1 MLDELTIYLNQINQ
15 FELLTA
21 EQEAELSA
29 KFAEGD
35 FTARE
40 QLINSNLRLVVSI
53 AKRYRNQG
61 VDFLDLIQGGNNG
74 LIKAVEKFNP
84 EKGRLL
90 TYATSWIKTEIKKT
104 IQDQKSS
111 IRLPRYVGD
120 MVLKMKKFQEEF
132 QQEAGR
138 MPEIEEV
145 AQALGVNNQKV
156 VEIMNSMETPS
167 SLDCPVGTEKEG
179 TLSDM
184 IIDTNISIGDMLERK
199 ELSSILK
206 EAINTL
212 TPEEKQVV
220 MYRFGF
226 NGTTEMTLQ
235 EVGDALGLTR
245 ERVRQIEARSLRKM
259 RKPQASG
266 DIKDF
271 LIK

>member
-84 EKGRLL
+84 EKGRLS

-156 VEIMNSMETPS
+156 VEIMNSMSAAITNSVNET
-167 SLDCPVGTEKEG
+167 LV
-179 TLSDM
+179 
-184 IIDTNISIGDMLERK
+184 ISTK
-199 ELSSILK
+199 
-206 EAINTL
+206 A
-212 TPEEKQVV
+212 
-220 MYRFGF
+220 
-226 NGTTEMTLQ
+226 
-235 EVGDALGLTR
+235 DA
-245 ERVRQIEARSLRKM
+245 K
-259 RKPQASG
+259 RKPV
-266 DIKDF
+266 
-271 LIK
+271 LINPMDWWEEEDESSR